1 LQLLTDRCL
10 QVNDKTGPFQQLPIF
25 FFEDRAATG
34 GKQQILPG
42 SQDFQHFA
50 FPFTETGFA
59 FNIEDQVDA
68 GACLP
73 FQVPVTIKEFH
84 FQPFCNALPNG
95 CFTGPHWTNQVDVRA
110 RFIHGLPV
118 KHCRVHS
125 GTTLVNIAGFFASLV
140 AIFMIRFFV
149 LFTVLLVGLFTLEI
163 LQPAEEYVIMPFTS
177 FIADV
182 SVWILQIFDDSVES
196 YRNIIRNSVTGFGV
210 RIERGCNGV
219 EALII
224 LFAAIFSFPAPFKN
238 KIIGFVIGFF
248 AIQVLNLVRIIS
260 LFYLGQWNQVAFEWF
275 HLYLWQALI
284 ILDALVVWLIWLR
297 TLPQAKLKRQME
309 AESAAE

>member
-1 LQLLTDRCL
+1 M
-10 QVNDKTGPFQQLPIF
+10 
-25 FFEDRAATG
+25 
-34 GKQQILPG
+34 
-42 SQDFQHFA
+42 
-50 FPFTETGFA
+50 
-59 FNIEDQVDA
+59 
-68 GACLP
+68 
-73 FQVPVTIKEFH
+73 
-84 FQPFCNALPNG
+84 
-95 CFTGPHWTNQVDVRA
+95 
-110 RFIHGLPV
+110 
-118 KHCRVHS
+118 HS
-125 GTTLVNIAGFFASLV
+125 GATLVNIAGFIASHV

-163 LQPAEEYVIMPFTS
+163 LQPAEEYVILPFTS

-182 SVWILQIFDDSVES
+182 SVWILQVFDDNVES
-196 YRNIIRNSVTGFGV
+196 YKNIIRNSVNGFGV

-219 EALII
+219 EAVII

-248 AIQVLNLVRIIS
+248 AIQILNLIRIIS
-260 LFYLGQWNQVAFEWF
+260 LFYLGQWNQVAFMWF

-309 AESAAE
+309 AESAAESTAE